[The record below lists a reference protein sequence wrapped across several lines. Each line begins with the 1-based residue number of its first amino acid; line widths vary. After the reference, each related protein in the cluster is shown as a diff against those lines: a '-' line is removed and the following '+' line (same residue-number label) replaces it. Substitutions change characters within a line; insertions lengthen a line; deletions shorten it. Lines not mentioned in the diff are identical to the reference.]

1 MEGLNQSKLRNFNL
15 RVSLPDLAV
24 SEKSQEMLQQPPGS
38 SPEKTKEGALSKTES
53 TITREAAVDNVQVLR
68 LPASLGL
75 RSKESRNGAI
85 ASKFLQAEFEDVDP
99 SHDDVV
105 PAAFVTSEMGGFS
118 MTYHGYKAIGASSQ
132 L

>member
-38 SPEKTKEGALSKTES
+38 SPGRQR
-53 TITREAAVDNVQVLR
+53 RER
-68 LPASLGL
+68 SSLGL